1 MAILQQAAAA
11 PQTRR
16 AVPRAASVLLLAV
29 LAVLVAACST
39 LGPKLEA
46 PRLSLV
52 GIQVLST
59 DMFAQRFKV
68 RVLVKNPNDLEI
80 PVRGIEYTI
89 ILMGDSFAEGETTDR
104 FVLPAKGEAEFDMLV
119 TTNFVSS
126 FGRLLSRVGGGK
138 LENIEYEI
146 SGKIYVEKGIL
157 RKIPFSHQGTVDFS
171 KQLKPIQSGPS
182 TL

>member
-1 MAILQQAAAA
+1 MRSSCRL
-11 PQTRR
+11 
-16 AVPRAASVLLLAV
+16 S
-29 LAVLVAACST
+29 
-39 LGPKLEA
+39 KLES

-52 GIQVLST
+52 GIQVMSA

-68 RVLVKNPNDLEI
+68 RVLVVNPNEI
-80 PVRGIEYTI
+80 ELPVRGLEYQI
-89 ILMGDSFAEGETTDR
+89 LLMGDSFADGTSNDV
-104 FVLPAKGEAEFDMLV
+104 FLLPAKGEAEFDMLV
-119 TTNFVSS
+119 TTNFVSA